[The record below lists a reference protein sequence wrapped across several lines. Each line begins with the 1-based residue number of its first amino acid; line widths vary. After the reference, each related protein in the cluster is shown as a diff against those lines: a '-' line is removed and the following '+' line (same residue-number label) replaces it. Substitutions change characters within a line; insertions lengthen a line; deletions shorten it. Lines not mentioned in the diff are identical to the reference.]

1 MGFLHK
7 FKKIYFWVYLIWP
20 IIKNFFPKIKV
31 LSSIETLEK
40 IRKTNCSCVR
50 LGDGEFGI
58 LKGVGGPGYQK
69 MSAHLRKALLEVLTN
84 TDQNVLLCVPEPFDI
99 EKMTTY
105 TKRARYHWIAIIC
118 KFFPYL
124 RQNLRQDYEYGNTQM
139 TRPYID
145 QHEKSIAGQIFNDFK
160 KIFFARDIVI
170 VEGEKTRFGVG
181 NDLLSGAKTIRRIE
195 APAKNA
201 FEKYDLIL
209 QASNK
214 IPKDALILVALG
226 PAAKPLILD
235 LSRKGYQALDVGHLD
250 IEYEWFLRGVTK
262 KIPIPGKYVNELK
275 KGREVRDEI
284 NLSQYNAEI
293 IERIE

>member
-7 FKKIYFWVYLIWP
+7 FKKIYFWVYLVWP

-145 QHEKSIAGQIFNDFK
+145 QHEKSIAVKFSTTLKRFFSQEILSLSKEK
-160 KIFFARDIVI
+160 KQDSV
-170 VEGEKTRFGVG
+170 
-181 NDLLSGAKTIRRIE
+181 
-195 APAKNA
+195 
-201 FEKYDLIL
+201 
-209 QASNK
+209 
-214 IPKDALILVALG
+214 LG
-226 PAAKPLILD
+226 MI
-235 LSRKGYQALDVGHLD
+235 Y
-250 IEYEWFLRGVTK
+250 
-262 KIPIPGKYVNELK
+262 
-275 KGREVRDEI
+275 
-284 NLSQYNAEI
+284 
-293 IERIE
+293 